1 MLPSINTCSLYE
13 MSTMK
18 TDTFWCKIYKN
29 EKIKCKNLANFVLG
43 VLSLPHSNAD
53 CERIF
58 SEVNIMK
65 TKKIN
70 KLITE
75 TINGALI
82 TRQYLRNEGNYTKFK
97 QVPDE
102 MIKMMKS
109 KDKYLLNKQESDVL
123 ETVNDLYGEVDVDGR
138 LLR

>member
-65 TKKIN
+65 TKKRN
-70 KLITE
+70 QLITE
-75 TINGALI
+75 TINGALM
-82 TRQYLRNEGNYTKFK
+82 TRQYLRNEGNCTKFK
-97 QVPDE
+97 QEPEEIDR
-102 MIKMMKS
+102 KS
-109 KDKYLLNKQESDVL
+109 V
-123 ETVNDLYGEVDVDGR
+123 V
-138 LLR
+138 

>member
-1 MLPSINTCSLYE
+1 
-13 MSTMK
+13 
-18 TDTFWCKIYKN
+18 
-29 EKIKCKNLANFVLG
+29 
-43 VLSLPHSNAD
+43 
-53 CERIF
+53 
-58 SEVNIMK
+58 MK

-82 TRQYLRNEGNYTKFK
+82 TRQYLRNEGNCTKFK

>member
-1 MLPSINTCSLYE
+1 

-65 TKKIN
+65 TKKRN
-70 KLITE
+70 QLITE
-75 TINGALI
+75 TINGTLM
-82 TRQYLRNEGNYTKFK
+82 TRQYLRNEGNCTKFK
-97 QVPDE
+97 QVADE

>member
-1 MLPSINTCSLYE
+1 

-65 TKKIN
+65 TKKRN

-75 TINGALI
+75 TINGALM
-82 TRQYLRNEGNYTKFK
+82 TRQYLRNEGNCTKFK

>member
-1 MLPSINTCSLYE
+1 

-18 TDTFWCKIYKN
+18 TDTFWCKIHKN

-82 TRQYLRNEGNYTKFK
+82 TRQYLRNEGNCTKFK